1 MSSKG
6 NMVMPIEAFDALE
19 NIMENPDA
27 DADKS
32 LSAFGYKW
40 GEQLVNILGET
51 CSMEELDQFVKQI
64 SWEAGISKIK
74 LKVGD
79 GEIKVKIDETKI
91 RNPHFL
97 GGFMAGMISELLSD
111 ERKSRRYSFDVK
123 KSEKNNH
130 IFSLKEI
137 EMTEKS
143 ETESENPPIH
153 RDIENGYSYI
163 VIEDEPTEAKKTCG
177 IFQDFVTHG
186 YVGMCMTTLI
196 PTKVKGLYDLE
207 NTDVAWLT
215 DYKTGSSEF
224 RELNPKRLEFEISRD
239 ARKFLNQEGDRILM
253 IHGLEYL
260 IRHNGFEKI
269 SDFLDTLNRI
279 ISAKDNILICP
290 IYPKAL
296 KELDYSNLKTILK
309 IVGA

>member
-19 NIMENPDA
+19 SIMENPDA
-27 DADKS
+27 DVDKS

-40 GEQLVNILGET
+40 GEQLVNMLGET
-51 CSMEELDQFVKQI
+51 CSMDELEQFVKQLA
-64 SWEAGISKIK
+64 WEAGISKLRLKEDGKIIK
-74 LKVGD
+74 
-79 GEIKVKIDETKI
+79 IKVDETKI
-91 RNPHFL
+91 DNPHFL

-111 ERKSRRYSFDVK
+111 ERTIRRFSFELK
-123 KSEKNNH
+123 KSDRDEH
-130 IFSLKEI
+130 IFYLNEVEI
-137 EMTEKS
+137 SQKS
-143 ETESENPPIH
+143 ERESENPPIH
-153 RDIENGYSYI
+153 KDIKNGYSYMI
-163 VIEDEPTEAKKTCG
+163 VEDEPTDAEKTYD
-177 IFQDFVTHG
+177 IFKDFVTHG
-186 YVGMCMTTLI
+186 FVGMCMTTLI
-196 PTKVKGLYDLE
+196 PTKVKERWDME
-207 NTDVAWLT
+207 QTEVAWLT

-260 IRHNGFEKI
+260 IRHNSFEKI

-296 KELDYSNLKTILK
+296 KELDYSNLKTIFK